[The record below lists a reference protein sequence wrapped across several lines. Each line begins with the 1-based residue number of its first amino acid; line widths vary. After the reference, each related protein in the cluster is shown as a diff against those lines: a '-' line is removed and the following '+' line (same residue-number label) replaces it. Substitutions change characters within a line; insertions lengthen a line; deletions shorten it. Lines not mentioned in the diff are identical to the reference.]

1 MIVLV
6 FVLSLLAAMALGM
19 PIAFALMV
27 SSMAMMAWMDI
38 FNAQILAQNM
48 LSGADSF
55 PLMAIPFFVLAGEL
69 MNAGGI
75 SRRIVGVAGAWVGH
89 FKGGLG
95 YVAIFACVIMASLSG
110 SAIADTA
117 AVAALLI
124 PMMRKA
130 GYGPD
135 KPLQL
140 GILTRAVSLYRSPAA
155 VLHPFM
161 PPLVGLQHDP

>member
-1 MIVLV
+1 MIVSI
-6 FVLSLLAAMALGM
+6 FVLSLLAAMALGV
-19 PIAFALMV
+19 PVAFSLMAC
-27 SSMAMMAWMDI
+27 SIAMMLYMD
-38 FNAQILAQNM
+38 FFDAQIMAQNM

-75 SRRIVGVAGAWVGH
+75 SRRIVDVAGAWVGH

-95 YVAIFACVIMASLSG
+95 YVAIFACVVMASLSG

-124 PMMRKA
+124 PMMRNA
-130 GYGPD
+130 GYNLP
-135 KPLQL
+135 
-140 GILTRAVSLYRSPAA
+140 PA
-155 VLHPFM
+155 
-161 PPLVGLQHDP
+161 

>member
-69 MNAGGI
+69 SSTRSTPCQA
-75 SRRIVGVAGAWVGH
+75 SR
-89 FKGGLG
+89 
-95 YVAIFACVIMASLSG
+95 
-110 SAIADTA
+110 TA
-117 AVAALLI
+117 
-124 PMMRKA
+124 P
-130 GYGPD
+130 
-135 KPLQL
+135 
-140 GILTRAVSLYRSPAA
+140 
-155 VLHPFM
+155 
-161 PPLVGLQHDP
+161 